1 MAISPIY
8 ILIAQ
13 EVAEYNAKIS
23 KVFQHVDKSRVT
35 TGLLYDYGLHL
46 IDPVYYDGVAL
57 TDENYIDMEIWNA
70 LYGGMYSSKVNGNI
84 SLPTPDQMNARI
96 SSEGAT
102 SLAVIHLRYDMYR
115 KDAIGSGSVKVVNE
129 QIYDVNGKNPY
140 EQKMLFAVAPKE
152 KYYHGKT
159 ICFKF
164 SSNLSVNNTGKTVKN
179 LRDNFHHIVFAD

>member
-1 MAISPIY
+1 
-8 ILIAQ
+8 
-13 EVAEYNAKIS
+13 
-23 KVFQHVDKSRVT
+23 
-35 TGLLYDYGLHL
+35 
-46 IDPVYYDGVAL
+46 
-57 TDENYIDMEIWNA
+57 
-70 LYGGMYSSKVNGNI
+70 MYSSKVNGNI